1 MACTCRVIGILV
13 VYPSGVPSQRMAVT
27 SGLDLLVRTF
37 GPFLIPA
44 TVFALG
50 AIGYLLLWLLTRT
63 RRQTYRAEDEKRW

>member
-1 MACTCRVIGILV
+1 
-13 VYPSGVPSQRMAVT
+13 MAVT

-50 AIGYLLLWLLTRT
+50 AVGYLFLWLLTRN